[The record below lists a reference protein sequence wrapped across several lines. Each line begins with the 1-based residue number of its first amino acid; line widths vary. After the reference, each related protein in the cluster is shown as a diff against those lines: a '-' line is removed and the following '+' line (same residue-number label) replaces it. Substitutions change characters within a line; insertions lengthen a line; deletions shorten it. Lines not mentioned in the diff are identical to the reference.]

1 MGRRTSPL
9 LLKDSVAQASALELG
24 WVLAGQLVWVAGGL
38 LKQVSPGSKR
48 WPVPEDT
55 LPLYSPVPALHP
67 PASMPWLP
75 SRWRTSSNLGC
86 RAWPLGDWSSSP
98 RGSVSWG
105 DLGGGPGQP
114 LPLTEPS
121 PSATALIYGSACL
134 TVAALSSLLGG
145 GVLQVSTPPPPIFP
159 RGETSSL

>member
-9 LLKDSVAQASALELG
+9 LLKDSVAQASALGLG

-38 LKQVSPGSKR
+38 LKQVSPGGKR

-55 LPLYSPVPALHP
+55 PPLYSPVPALHP

-86 RAWPLGDWSSSP
+86 RAWPLEDWSSSP

-114 LPLTEPS
+114 LPTDRAIPIRYSAHLRLSLSHRGGSVVPAGGRCPPGKYPTPS
-121 PSATALIYGSACL
+121 NLPK
-134 TVAALSSLLGG
+134 
-145 GVLQVSTPPPPIFP
+145 
-159 RGETSSL
+159 R